1 MTVAG
6 SDYHGPGWACGYNK
20 SASLISDCIGH
31 GFVGDYDTYKDSPTT
46 APAAMH
52 TSAVCHKRSNYD
64 TEENT
69 VDWTL
74 PSYYDWELKQ
84 TVALHPGVKYTYY
97 EFTNLPRKMHVLE
110 LDLTNDAV
118 EISTSMADDLVPN
131 PNGNNNS
138 NNGKTSARHS
148 RKTATGS
155 VPKDKTSSPASIRA
169 SSIRMTDSP
178 ADCTS
183 RRDAPTSST
192 TRASARR

>member
-1 MTVAG
+1 
-6 SDYHGPGWACGYNK
+6 
-20 SASLISDCIGH
+20 
-31 GFVGDYDTYKDSPTT
+31 
-46 APAAMH
+46 MH

-118 EISTSMADDLVPN
+118 EISTSMPTTSYPIPTATKTATTA
-131 PNGNNNS
+131 
-138 NNGKTSARHS
+138 KTSARHS

-155 VPKDKTSSPASIRA
+155 VPKDKTSSPASIRLLQFA
-169 SSIRMTDSP
+169 
-178 ADCTS
+178 
-183 RRDAPTSST
+183 
-192 TRASARR
+192 